1 MGGRELFRNI
11 TAALK
16 VFDPGRVILAD
27 AGFGHGALQ
36 TAQRLNIAGS
46 VPRAETMLMICAQ
59 GWAAT

>member
-1 MGGRELFRNI
+1 MGGRALFRNI

-27 AGFGHGALQ
+27 AGFGHGAFQATQNVEDCRQFLG
-36 TAQRLNIAGS
+36 LHG
-46 VPRAETMLMICAQ
+46 LCCDQ